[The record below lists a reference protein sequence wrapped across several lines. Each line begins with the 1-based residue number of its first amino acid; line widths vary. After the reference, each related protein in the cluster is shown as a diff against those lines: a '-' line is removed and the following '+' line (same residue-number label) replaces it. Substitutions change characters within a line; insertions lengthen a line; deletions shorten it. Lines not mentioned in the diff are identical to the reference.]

1 MTILIMFLP
10 STLSCLMPN
19 IISFVVVVYP
29 ALFLAF
35 ICCFGNIY
43 IFLNIL
49 TLNGSQETR
58 ASLLVGIFSGIGSNQ
73 KMKQMFEK
81 PMFMFLHI
89 YKYITLQVIVCSDTL
104 VYLIYNYTTT
114 TSTNWE
120 GNLRETSVVHSLI
133 HVYCYYKFS
142 GTE

>member
-1 MTILIMFLP
+1 MTVLIMFLP

-43 IFLNIL
+43 ILLNIL

-58 ASLLVGIFSGIGSNQ
+58 ASLLMGIFSGIESNQ
-73 KMKQMFEK
+73 KMTQMFEK
-81 PMFMFLHI
+81 PMFMLVFT
-89 YKYITLQVIVCSDTL
+89 YIQ
-104 VYLIYNYTTT
+104 IYNIA
-114 TSTNWE
+114 S
-120 GNLRETSVVHSLI
+120 
-133 HVYCYYKFS
+133 
-142 GTE
+142 